1 MPENV
6 LAALS
11 NNPIA
16 QRKNILH
23 IFQLRFELRQFR
35 WQQNSSLQGN
45 LIGFNTDNFCLEVF
59 TLGECCLP
67 PRVVTCVWLER
78 LSRKAKR
85 SFSVWNPNRSKSH
98 NCSRSSSCCGGKVL
112 KISRVRN
119 GIFRKKQ
126 FGCSRRV
133 YAASWQTVIHGSHA
147 PK

>member
-35 WQQNSSLQGN
+35 WQ
-45 LIGFNTDNFCLEVF
+45 
-59 TLGECCLP
+59 
-67 PRVVTCVWLER
+67 
-78 LSRKAKR
+78 
-85 SFSVWNPNRSKSH
+85 
-98 NCSRSSSCCGGKVL
+98 
-112 KISRVRN
+112 
-119 GIFRKKQ
+119 
-126 FGCSRRV
+126 
-133 YAASWQTVIHGSHA
+133 TVINGSHA